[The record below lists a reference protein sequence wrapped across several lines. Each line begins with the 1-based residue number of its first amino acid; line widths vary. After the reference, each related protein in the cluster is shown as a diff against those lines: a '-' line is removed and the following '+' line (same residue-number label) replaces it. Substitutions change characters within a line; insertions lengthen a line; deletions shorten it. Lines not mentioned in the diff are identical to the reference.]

1 MLAGVCGQGKEFLER
16 LSNGGDLRIRGD
28 IEIEVSP
35 LHLFRGPVEA
45 GEVSGAQK
53 GCREL
58 VFVSECLLEMI
69 IKGSFTCKE
78 LEGQVQ
84 EDRKLWDV
92 EPLEGRYTPGEIA
105 EMS

>member
-1 MLAGVCGQGKEFLER
+1 MLTGVCGQGKEFLEK
-16 LSNGGDLRIRGD
+16 LSNGGDLQIRSNM
-28 IEIEVSP
+28 EIEVSP

-58 VFVSECLLEMI
+58 VFVSECLFGVI
-69 IKGSFTCKE
+69 IKGSFTCKA

-92 EPLEGRYTPGEIA
+92 EPLEGRYDLLREK
-105 EMS
+105 